1 MNFVTSKDGTKIAYE
16 HQGSGPVLILVGGGL
31 DDGSENRQHMPE
43 LAKYFTVYNYARRG
57 RGESGDTQPYAL
69 AREIEDIEALIAEAG
84 SPAYLFGAS
93 SGGALVL
100 EAVMAGVNVDKLAV
114 YEVPYSV
121 EDYMI
126 AAWQDYRKQLDV
138 ALAADDRD
146 QALALF
152 MRLAGSSDEGI
163 EGAKHSEYWPGML
176 KVAPTLAYDAACLG
190 DRQEVPVE
198 RLAAITQP
206 TLVLTGTVMAE
217 EMGELQPSFFADAA
231 KLVADSIPHAEH
243 KALEGQSHIVDS
255 KTLAVALNEFF
266 N

>member
-1 MNFVTSKDGTKIAYE
+1 MNFITSKDGTKIAYE
-16 HQGSGPVLILVGGGL
+16 CQGNGPALILVGGGL

-57 RGESGDTQPYAL
+57 RSESGDTLPYAL

-84 SPAYLFGAS
+84 GPVYLFGAS

-100 EAVMAGVNVDKLAV
+100 EAAMAGVNAAKLAV

-126 AAWQDYRKQLDV
+126 AAWQDYRTRLDA
-138 ALAADDRD
+138 ALATGDLD
-146 QALALF
+146 QALTLF
-152 MRLAGSSDEGI
+152 MRLAGSSDEGV
-163 EGAKHSEYWPGML
+163 EGAKQSEYWPGML

-190 DRQEVPVE
+190 DGRVPAE
-198 RLAAITQP
+198 RLTAITQP

-217 EMGELQPSFFADAA
+217 GMSELQPSFFADAA

-243 KALEGQSHIVDS
+243 RVLEGQSHIVDS
-255 KTLAVALNEFF
+255 STLAKALNEFF

>member
-1 MNFVTSKDGTKIAYE
+1 MDFVTSKDGTKIAYE
-16 HQGSGPVLILVGGGL
+16 RQGSGPTLILVGGSL
-31 DDGSENRQHMPE
+31 DDGSENRQHMSE
-43 LAKYFTVYNYARRG
+43 LAKYFTVYDYARRG

-69 AREIEDIEALIAEAG
+69 EREIEDIEALIAEAG

-93 SGGALVL
+93 SGGALML
-100 EAVMAGVNVDKLAV
+100 EAAMAGVNADKLAV
-114 YEVPYSV
+114 YEVPYMV

-126 AAWQDYRKQLDV
+126 TGWQDYRKQLDT
-138 ALAADDRD
+138 ALANDDRD

-152 MRLAGSSDEGI
+152 MRLAGSSEEDV
-163 EGAKHSEYWPGML
+163 EGAKQSEYWPGML

-190 DRQEVPVE
+190 DGRVPAE
-198 RLAAITQP
+198 RLATITQP

-231 KLVADSIPHAEH
+231 KLIAESIPHAEY

-255 KTLAVALNEFF
+255 ATLAVALNEFF

>member
-1 MNFVTSKDGTKIAYE
+1 MDFVISKGGTKIAYE
-16 HQGSGPVLILVGGGL
+16 RQGSGPALILVGGGL

-69 AREIEDIEALIAEAG
+69 EREIEDIEALIAEVG
-84 SPAYLFGAS
+84 SPSYLFGAS
-93 SGGALVL
+93 SGGALAL
-100 EAVMAGVNVDKLAV
+100 EAAMAGVNADKLAV
-114 YEVPYSV
+114 YEVPYMV

-126 AAWQDYRKQLDV
+126 TGWQDYRKQLDA

-146 QALALF
+146 QALQLF
-152 MRLAGSSDEGI
+152 MRLAGSSDEDV
-163 EGAKHSEYWPGML
+163 EGAKQSEYWPGML

-190 DRQEVPVE
+190 DGRVPVE
-198 RLAAITQP
+198 RLTAITQP
-206 TLVLTGTVMAE
+206 TLVLTGTIMAE

-231 KLVADSIPHAEH
+231 KMVSENIPHVEH
-243 KALEGQSHIVDS
+243 RVLEGQSHIVGS
-255 KTLAVALNEFF
+255 SALAKALNEFF